1 MFCVIEHIPC
11 ECSIKADNMNIPP
24 RLAHCRNTDAIT
36 RVFPV
41 NLVLLQYFFDADK
54 FHFIEPN
61 STFTKPVLISTPKL
75 HIFEHNF
82 TNIMSQE
89 KQSHINFKYL
99 AKQAKDGAKI
109 YPSLADSLLENAW
122 LPTND
127 ESWFSYKH
135 WISSLSLILS
145 VLTGLCMCYMC
156 YRIRTLTLTLAAITL
171 TPISKAMS
179 TTQVQRHFIWSIVS
193 PTPPT
198 QVAQYFTDYV
208 YDPFVYISVL
218 AIIMIIATVI
228 YKTITKT
235 KCHAMVH
242 LELTTGQQCT
252 DIPLLKL
259 PLCPKFWN
267 LHLGSQKMANNLTI
281 KFQKGAFRLY
291 MDWEDAK
298 FVSANTKTT
307 FEIPKVIRVTPW
319 QAYRIHKIINK
330 KFYAYLWLKHTGFA
344 YSIETTS
351 EANQLP
357 VDHKVCIHLYINNNS
372 NAKLHF

>member
-1 MFCVIEHIPC
+1 
-11 ECSIKADNMNIPP
+11 
-24 RLAHCRNTDAIT
+24 
-36 RVFPV
+36 
-41 NLVLLQYFFDADK
+41 
-54 FHFIEPN
+54 
-61 STFTKPVLISTPKL
+61 
-75 HIFEHNF
+75 
-82 TNIMSQE
+82 
-89 KQSHINFKYL
+89 
-99 AKQAKDGAKI
+99 
-109 YPSLADSLLENAW
+109 
-122 LPTND
+122 
-127 ESWFSYKH
+127 
-135 WISSLSLILS
+135 
-145 VLTGLCMCYMC
+145 
-156 YRIRTLTLTLAAITL
+156 
-171 TPISKAMS
+171 MS

-198 QVAQYFTDYV
+198 QVAQYITDYV

-267 LHLGSQKMANNLTI
+267 LHLGSQKMANNSII

-357 VDHKVCIHLYINNNS
+357 VDHQSLYPS
-372 NAKLHF
+372 LY